1 MGALKNKTW
10 LLSAADFFW
19 SGCVLAPLV
28 VTYWRGTWDLLDDLL
43 YPEKNPTT
51 SDQGLTWYQQLSG
64 LTSYLLGLFIR
75 LILDIAMYYIKEF
88 VENKSKWIRVS
99 LTWIYLALYSIAGVA
114 FWRGIW
120 TLMTKD
126 IGLSWGKLLL
136 ILLVALL
143 LTLVMKA
150 GKSLLSSPIVI
161 NLDRHELTFA
171 NGNYFK
177 KTPSDKVW
185 FIMDVLF
192 TNLIMRH
199 LVVFSWWSLWELE
212 NQFLLPKEIGEIDH
226 YVSYDS
232 LLMGYAAFIVTYGLD
247 YLFKNLTST
256 KLYIMKPLY
265 VLTILFG
272 FFATVNVWRGL
283 WSMLDHYFLPA
294 VNLDE
299 NYILSH
305 LIGLVFLT
313 LAMAVNSISN
323 DGIILDNET
332 EEIVDIR
339 YWNTILQ
346 QEDCADEMVP
356 IVE

>member
-1 MGALKNKTW
+1 M
-10 LLSAADFFW
+10 
-19 SGCVLAPLV
+19 
-28 VTYWRGTWDLLDDLL
+28 
-43 YPEKNPTT
+43 EH
-51 SDQGLTWYQQLSG
+51 
-64 LTSYLLGLFIR
+64 
-75 LILDIAMYYIKEF
+75 
-88 VENKSKWIRVS
+88 KSKWLRLTV
-99 LTWIYLALYSIAGVA
+99 TWIYLALYSISGVA

-126 IGLSWGKLLL
+126 IGLTRVNLLL
-136 ILLVALL
+136 ILPVALL

-150 GKSLLSSPIVI
+150 GKSLLSSPVVI

-177 KTPSDKVW
+177 KTPADRIW

-212 NQFLLPKEIGEIDH
+212 NKFLLPKEIGETDD
-226 YVSYDS
+226 YVAYDS
-232 LLMGYAAFIVTYGLD
+232 LLMGYSALLVTYGLD
-247 YLFKNLTST
+247 YLVKNMKST

-265 VLTILFG
+265 VATILFG

-294 VNLDE
+294 ISKDE
-299 NYILSH
+299 NYVISH
-305 LIGLVFLT
+305 LLGLLVLT

-332 EEIVDIR
+332 EEIVDVR
-339 YWNTILQ
+339 
-346 QEDCADEMVP
+346 
-356 IVE
+356 